1 MQKYEKIKYKTRV
14 GPNYFSFIFE
24 INIEARQRGSASPR
38 HLDNP
43 MRIKHQNSLYLI
55 YILL

>member
-43 MRIKHQNSLYLI
+43 MRIKHQK
-55 YILL
+55 